1 MAIGDDDDYNR
12 KNTTVRD
19 RVFMIPGTGLSI
31 PIRMDLFT
39 MPKIITEHMYM
50 LLTNRGAEDGRKF
63 RDSLSAALGTAI
75 LSPTVVPQAFKP
87 LVEVYINYDFFRG
100 KPLVGTYQQGL
111 EVERQFNDS
120 TSEIAKLLGKTGMV
134 SPIAADHVI
143 RGMFGSLGGLSI
155 LLTNPILH
163 SDPDVPKPTLSLMDA
178 VAALPGTSGFV
189 TKDYENSLKND
200 FYVLRDEVEKANNT
214 YTDLKKRSPEKLDEY
229 LNDEKNLDR
238 ISLHKSVTKIAN
250 KLNKI
255 RQYITYV
262 TNAPESEFTAEQKR
276 LEIKEMREVEAEL
289 LKGMDI
295 KDLRKMA
302 GL

>member
-1 MAIGDDDDYNR
+1 
-12 KNTTVRD
+12 
-19 RVFMIPGTGLSI
+19 
-31 PIRMDLFT
+31 MDLFT
-39 MPKIITEHMYM
+39 MPKIVTEHMYM

-63 RDSLSAALGTAI
+63 RDSLSAALGTAL

-143 RGMFGSLGGLSI
+143 RGMLGSMGGLGI
-155 LLTNPILH
+155 MLTNPILH
-163 SDPDVPKPTLSLMDA
+163 SDPDVPKPTLSFMDA

-214 YTDLKKRSPEKLDEY
+214 FTDLKKRSPDKVEEY
-229 LNDEKNLDR
+229 LSNEKNINR
-238 ISLHKSVTKIAN
+238 VGLHKTVTQIAN
-250 KLNKI
+250 ALNKI
-255 RQYITYV
+255 RQNISYI
-262 TNAPESEFTAEQKR
+262 TNAPESQFTADQKQQQ
-276 LEIKEMREVEAEL
+276 IKELREMEAEI
-289 LKGMDI
+289 LKSVDV
-295 KDLRKMA
+295 KELRKIA
-302 GL
+302 GV